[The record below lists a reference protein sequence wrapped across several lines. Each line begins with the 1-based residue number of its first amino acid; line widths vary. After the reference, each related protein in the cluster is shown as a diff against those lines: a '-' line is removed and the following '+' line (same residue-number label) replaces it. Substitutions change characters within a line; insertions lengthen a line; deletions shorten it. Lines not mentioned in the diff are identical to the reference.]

1 MLEESG
7 LEYSP
12 RFRERRSNERSRLV
26 VEIYFAGED
35 ATGVAHTRDISVNGL
50 YMNTQHELSEGDL
63 IKIRIPFQSGSVV
76 IDAQV
81 VYSNAGHG
89 VGLRF
94 LRITDADRA
103 LLERELPVP

>member
-1 MLEESG
+1 MLEESS
-7 LEYSP
+7 LENSP
-12 RFRERRSNERSRLV
+12 RFRERRSSERSRLI

-35 ATGVAHTRDISVNGL
+35 ATGVAHTRDISLNGL
-50 YMNTQHELSEGDL
+50 YMNTQHHLSEGDL
-63 IKIRIPFQSGSVV
+63 IKIRIPFHSGSVV
-76 IDAQV
+76 VNSEV

-94 LRITDADRA
+94 LQMADADRA